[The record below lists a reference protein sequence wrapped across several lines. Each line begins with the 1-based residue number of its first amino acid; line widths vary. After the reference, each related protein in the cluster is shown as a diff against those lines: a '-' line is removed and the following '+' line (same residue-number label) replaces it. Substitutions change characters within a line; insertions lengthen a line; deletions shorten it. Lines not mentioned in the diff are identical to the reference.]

1 MSVDNSELLMLLGG
15 KKSKSTI
22 GIAGQQGFGVGV
34 YGGSP
39 ADLTAMGLAPM
50 EGCENPSSDNYGN
63 YIHTN
68 GSIMCCIPAF
78 CYRLGNA
85 TAPSYSRDGENALEI
100 RDATEFSQFSHD
112 VAFSSPDFGD
122 GWILH
127 RAFVDGNKLKNAFFI
142 DKYLCSNVNGQ
153 AASVKNAD
161 FLVCFY
167 RSGVTNPSYFTGSL
181 GENWYGQTVEA
192 ISICRNRSDYHS
204 LVTCFQWAAISLLS
218 LAHGQAATSNQFC
231 GWYDANHTTNFPKGA
246 TSERCKDSNDNSI
259 TYTPHSYSN
268 TYAKTGSGT
277 PFSKT
282 THNGQASGVADV
294 AGMCNQ
300 IVIGAGTPNS
310 SFVYLLNTPTAAHEI
325 TASNVNDKTLYSSY
339 INGIHFSS
347 GYGSSYEAY
356 FEGIRNGTSG
366 LDWAGAGFVP
376 KSSAK
381 SALFGNNLYLQYN
394 YDAMKMLVGLGRYWG
409 ESAGVFCRSKLATGQ
424 YSVSGEGWDSSG
436 SSQGFRAAAYPP

>member
-15 KKSKSTI
+15 KKSKSII

-39 ADLTAMGLAPM
+39 ADLKAMGLTPM
-50 EGCENPSSDNYGN
+50 EGCKDPNSDNYGN

-127 RAFVDGNKLKNAFFI
+127 RAFVDGNKLKSAFFI

-153 AASVKNAD
+153 VVSVKNAD
-161 FLVCFY
+161 FLTCY
-167 RSGVTNPSYFTGSL
+167 GKPSGTNPPYYTGSID
-181 GENWYGQTVEA
+181 GNWGATIEA
-192 ISICRNRSDYHS
+192 IPLCRDRSDYHS
-204 LVTCFQWAAISLLS
+204 MVTCYQWAAISLLS

-246 TSERCKDSNDNSI
+246 TNGDCTDYNDS
-259 TYTPHSYSN
+259 TVKYTEH
-268 TYAKTGSGT
+268 TGWGRTGKTGSGT
-277 PFSKT
+277 PFNKT

-294 AGMCNQ
+294 AGVCNQ
-300 IVIGAGTPNS
+300 IVIGAGTPNKS
-310 SFVYLLNTPTAAHEI
+310 SVYLLNTATAAHEI
-325 TASNVNDKTLYSSY
+325 TRSNANDKTLYSSY
-339 INGIHFSS
+339 IHGIHFSS
-347 GYGSSYEAY
+347 GYANSYEAY

-366 LDWAGAGFVP
+366 IDWEGAGFVP
-376 KSSAK
+376 KSSAR
-381 SALFGNNLYLQYN
+381 SSLFGNNLYLQYN

-409 ESAGVFCRSKLATGQ
+409 ERAGVFCRSKLAIGE
-424 YSVSGEGWDSSG
+424 YIVSGEGWDSAG
-436 SSQGFRAAAYPP
+436 STQGFRAAAYPP